1 MRWADAMQ
9 KVLEIPVPR
18 RPPSAVSGKAIVGS
32 WGSGETRAMS
42 IFPADVANSNATPVT
57 DPIIRQ
63 QVEDLLIDYVH
74 AVDDFELDRWPN
86 FFTEDGIYQIIPRE
100 SYDQNLPLGIMFC
113 DGRGMMVDRIL
124 ALETANIFEPHT
136 NSHIIG
142 RPKLSLN
149 DDDTINARSNFN
161 ITRTMQDGRMEIY
174 ATGKYIDV
182 ITLAGDKPL
191 FQDRRVVLESRR
203 VDILLVYPL

>member
-1 MRWADAMQ
+1 
-9 KVLEIPVPR
+9 
-18 RPPSAVSGKAIVGS
+18 
-32 WGSGETRAMS
+32 MS
-42 IFPADVANSNATPVT
+42 IFPADAANSNTTPVT
-57 DPIIRQ
+57 DMLIRQ
-63 QVEDLLIDYVH
+63 QVEDLLIDYSH
-74 AVDDFELDRWPN
+74 ALDDFELDRWPN

-100 SYDQNLPLGIMFC
+100 SYDQTLPLGILFC

-136 NSHIIG
+136 NNHITG
-142 RPKLSLN
+142 RPQLSQN
-149 DDDTINARSNFN
+149 DDGTINARSNFS

-174 ATGKYIDV
+174 AIGKYMDR
-182 ITLAGDKPL
+182 ITLAGNKPQ

>member
-1 MRWADAMQ
+1 
-9 KVLEIPVPR
+9 
-18 RPPSAVSGKAIVGS
+18 
-32 WGSGETRAMS
+32 MS
-42 IFPADVANSNATPVT
+42 IFPADVANSNTTPVT
-57 DPIIRQ
+57 DMLLRQ
-63 QVEDLLIDYVH
+63 QVEDLLIDYSH
-74 AVDDFELDRWPN
+74 ALDDFEFDRWPN

-100 SYDQNLPLGIMFC
+100 SYDQNLPLGILFC

-136 NSHIIG
+136 NNHITG
-142 RPKLSLN
+142 RPQLSQN
-149 DDDTINARSNFN
+149 DDGTINARSNFS

-174 ATGKYIDV
+174 AIGKYMDR
-182 ITLAGDKPL
+182 ITLAGNKPQ

>member
-1 MRWADAMQ
+1 
-9 KVLEIPVPR
+9 
-18 RPPSAVSGKAIVGS
+18 
-32 WGSGETRAMS
+32 MS

-100 SYDQNLPLGIMFC
+100 SYDQNLPLGILFC

-136 NSHIIG
+136 NSHITG
-142 RPKLSLN
+142 RPELSLN
-149 DDDTINARSNFN
+149 DDNTINARSNFN

-174 ATGKYIDV
+174 ATGKYLDV

-203 VDILLVYPL
+203 VDILLVYPI

>member
-1 MRWADAMQ
+1 
-9 KVLEIPVPR
+9 
-18 RPPSAVSGKAIVGS
+18 
-32 WGSGETRAMS
+32 MS
-42 IFPADVANSNATPVT
+42 IFPADAANSNTTPVT
-57 DPIIRQ
+57 DMLVRQ
-63 QVEDLLIDYVH
+63 QVEDLLIDYSH
-74 AVDDFELDRWPN
+74 ALDDFELDRWPN

-100 SYDQNLPLGIMFC
+100 SYDQNLPLGILFC

-136 NSHIIG
+136 NNHITG
-142 RPKLSLN
+142 RPQLSQN
-149 DDDTINARSNFN
+149 DDGTINARSNFS

-174 ATGKYIDV
+174 AIGKYMDR
-182 ITLAGDKPL
+182 ITLAGNKPQ

>member
-1 MRWADAMQ
+1 
-9 KVLEIPVPR
+9 
-18 RPPSAVSGKAIVGS
+18 
-32 WGSGETRAMS
+32 MS
-42 IFPADVANSNATPVT
+42 IFPADVANSNTTPVT
-57 DPIIRQ
+57 DMLVRQ
-63 QVEDLLIDYVH
+63 QVEDLLIDYSH
-74 AVDDFELDRWPN
+74 ALDDFELDRWPN

-100 SYDQNLPLGIMFC
+100 SYDQNLPLGILFC

-136 NSHIIG
+136 NNHITG
-142 RPKLSLN
+142 RPQLSQN
-149 DDDTINARSNFN
+149 DDGTINARSNFS

-174 ATGKYIDV
+174 AIGKYMDRM
-182 ITLAGDKPL
+182 TLAGNKPQ

>member
-1 MRWADAMQ
+1 
-9 KVLEIPVPR
+9 
-18 RPPSAVSGKAIVGS
+18 
-32 WGSGETRAMS
+32 MS

-100 SYDQNLPLGIMFC
+100 SYDHNLPLGILFC

-136 NSHIIG
+136 NSHITG
-142 RPKLSLN
+142 RPQLSLI
-149 DDDTINARSNFN
+149 DDDTINTRSNFN
-161 ITRTMQDGRMEIY
+161 ITRTMQDGRMEMY
-174 ATGKYIDV
+174 ATGKYLNV
-182 ITLAGDKPL
+182 IRECG
-191 FQDRRVVLESRR
+191 R
-203 VDILLVYPL
+203 DIKYSAHEFEE